1 VAADDYSIKVKI
13 VLEDFERKLVDSVKK
28 VQPIVQETFLG
39 VLDTFA
45 LKLSA
50 LLSNVKN
57 EANKIMEMMRD
68 REHEKEAF
76 LGRMMKRLAG
86 EIDIVAPAM
95 KFVPEE
101 VEAARIVPTTAKEA
115 EVTRIVSF
123 KAGAVGEGVV
133 AGGKAGVAGVA
144 GGAGTGKGAVAEDFE
159 RKLVDSIKNFQS
171 IVKEMFLGF
180 FDIFAPELSVLVDG
194 IKNEAVKIMKIMKG
208 REREEET
215 FLRRMTRRLTGEV
228 AVAAPAVK
236 LTPEEVEA
244 TRIAPAATEEAGEG
258 VEEKI
263 PKPPIGDIIAGGGG
277 AALGAAE
284 TGGEA
289 AGGEAAM
296 AVMAIQALINIIREV
311 LDYLRKVSAV
321 LGAVFKLIETSIML
335 LIKPIA
341 DFIGYILKPIVM
353 LLLRFFI
360 LPFYRTIAPKIKEI
374 GDLWDKIFTQIMT
387 PLMPILTDAAE
398 TIARVLPYTLP
409 MLIPAIVGAAMLIA
423 SPIILL
429 SLIVK
434 QLKDFANW
442 ILNGVLWL
450 LKTVEGFAKW
460 LQGGWS
466 WVVNSVLVPFWN
478 AVQGF
483 FSWLVSGWNWLTNN
497 VLIPILNFLK
507 SIAAKGLFGL
517 FGFQWGGEVQKTG
530 LYRLHAGERV
540 VSAGEMAQTVF
551 VYPKI
556 DIGSVNL
563 GSEKD
568 LSRLEER
575 INKAIAD
582 ALRRRR

>member
-13 VLEDFERKLVDSVKK
+13 VLEDFERKLVDSIKK
-28 VQPIVQETFLG
+28 IQPIVKETFLG

-45 LKLSA
+45 LKLSV

-57 EANKIMEMMRD
+57 EANEIMEMMRD
-68 REHEKEAF
+68 REHEEETF
-76 LGRMMKRLAG
+76 LGKMTKRLVE
-86 EIDIVAPAM
+86 EIDIVAPAV

-101 VEAARIVPTTAKEA
+101 VEAARIVPTTVKET
-115 EVTRIVSF
+115 EVTRIVPF
-123 KAGAVGEGVV
+123 MAGTAGED
-133 AGGKAGVAGVA
+133 AGVGGGTGAG
-144 GGAGTGKGAVAEDFE
+144 GGAGAAGAA
-159 RKLVDSIKNFQS
+159 
-171 IVKEMFLGF
+171 
-180 FDIFAPELSVLVDG
+180 G
-194 IKNEAVKIMKIMKG
+194 IAG
-208 REREEET
+208 AA
-215 FLRRMTRRLTGEV
+215 G
-228 AVAAPAVK
+228 AAPA
-236 LTPEEVEA
+236 L
-244 TRIAPAATEEAGEG
+244 
-258 VEEKI
+258 
-263 PKPPIGDIIAGGGG
+263 
-277 AALGAAE
+277 
-284 TGGEA
+284 
-289 AGGEAAM
+289 
-296 AVMAIQALINIIREV
+296 AVVAIQSLISIIKQV
-311 LDYLRKVSAV
+311 MDYLKRVSAV
-321 LGAVFKLIETSIML
+321 LSAMFKLIETSIIL

-374 GDLWDKIFTQIMT
+374 GDLWDKIFMQIMT

-409 MLIPAIVGAAMLIA
+409 MLIPAIVGVAMLIA
-423 SPIILL
+423 SPIILI

-442 ILNGVLWL
+442 ILNGILWL

-483 FSWLVSGWNWLTNN
+483 FSWMVSGWNWLANN
-497 VLIPILNFLK
+497 VLIPIVNFLK
-507 SIAAKGLFGL
+507 SIAVKGLFGL
-517 FGFQWGGEVQKTG
+517 FGFQWGGEIQKTG

-551 VYPKI
+551 VYPRI